1 MNILVIPTTDWTG
14 HPVPN
19 RLNFILDRLS
29 DRHKIDVCHFKI
41 FEENIR
47 ETNCNLIEMDK
58 KIDGDISSYYVY
70 NSLSHLKKISEI
82 SEEYDLIISSNIIP
96 GFWANFNDTPV
107 LIDYLDY
114 FPESASS
121 YYNPPLKTLV
131 KHTAGYITDF
141 NLKNAEGIITP
152 TKKFKNFLKK
162 KIDKKIYVI
171 PNGIDT
177 DIIHPSDP
185 SNIEDV
191 YSLKHPV
198 LGYAGSLEKWIDL
211 ESIIEL
217 MPSLIDRY
225 PRIKLL
231 IVGPG
236 LHTNYGSRLKKLAEE
251 KKVDDRVVFTGGVKY
266 QNLAP
271 YISAMDVGLNPRK
284 EIAMNKLTFGSKV
297 LNYLGCGVPVLSK
310 NMPTVERLFGKDKG
324 VYTYSNDEEFL
335 GELVLALNKKV
346 NPDWIKKFD
355 WDKIAEMYEKA
366 IYDVLK

>member
-19 RLNFILDRLS
+19 RLNFIFDRLA
-29 DRHKIDVCHFKI
+29 DKHEIDVCHFKI
-41 FEENIR
+41 FEEDIR
-47 ETNCNLIEMDK
+47 ETDCNLIEMDK
-58 KIDGDISSYYVY
+58 KIDGDISSYYLH
-70 NSLSHLKKISEI
+70 NSFSHLSKIAGIAED
-82 SEEYDLIISSNIIP
+82 YDLIVSSNIIP
-96 GFWANFNDTPV
+96 GFWANFNDTPLV
-107 LIDYLDY
+107 IDFLDY
-114 FPESASS
+114 FPQSASS
-121 YYNPPLKTLV
+121 YYNPPLKTIV
-131 KHTAGYITDF
+131 RHTAGYITDF
-141 NLKNAEGIITP
+141 NLKNADGIITP
-152 TKKFKNFLKK
+152 TKKFKDYLNKK
-162 KIDKKIYVI
+162 VDKKIYVI

-177 DIIHPSDP
+177 DVIHPSDP
-185 SNIEDV
+185 TSIEDV

-198 LGYAGSLEKWIDL
+198 LGYTGSLEKWIDL

-217 MPSLIDRY
+217 MPCLINRY

-236 LHTNYGSRLKKLAEE
+236 LHTNYASNLKELAKEVG
-251 KKVDDRVVFTGGVKY
+251 VDDRVIFTGGVKY
-266 QNLAP
+266 DNLAP

-310 NMPTVERLFGKDKG
+310 NMPTVERLFGKEKG
-324 VYTYSNDEEFL
+324 VFTYSNDEEFL

-346 NPDWIKKFD
+346 NPDWIKEFD
-355 WDKIAEMYEKA
+355 WDKIAERYEKI